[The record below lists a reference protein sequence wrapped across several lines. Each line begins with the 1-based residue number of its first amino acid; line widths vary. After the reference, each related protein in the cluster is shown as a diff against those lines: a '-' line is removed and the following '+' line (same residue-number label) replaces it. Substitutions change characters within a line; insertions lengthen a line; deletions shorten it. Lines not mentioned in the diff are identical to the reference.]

1 MTTENHVHHCRS
13 YIVHLVR
20 ILSKSIGIM
29 GDYMGGEN
37 MYATR
42 IQRGRQGKNKRTL
55 FILLLFFV
63 ISIGVFLERNLFQ
76 NKTQLV
82 ISPVG
87 MTPFP
92 TTQVSSPIINSS
104 GLEKVVT
111 STLQGEDG
119 TYGVFIKNLATDET
133 YTLHPQLSFESAS
146 LYKLWIMAIVFQNI
160 QSGKLQENTLLS
172 KDARDLDAE
181 FQITPDPTQ
190 QSEGTISMSVYDG
203 LQKMITISDN
213 DAALMLTDA
222 IGESSI
228 ASFLKKYGMNHS
240 AIGREGKVP
249 TTTAQ
254 DVATFFEKLYG
265 GQFANTKYTE
275 EMIALLKNQLLN
287 EKIPKYLPE
296 DTTIAHKTGELDSF
310 SHDAGIIYTPKGNY
324 IIVVLTNTTDTDHAN
339 EIIAEISKN
348 VYSYFF
354 H

>member
-1 MTTENHVHHCRS
+1 MDSEKIYS
-13 YIVHLVR
+13 
-20 ILSKSIGIM
+20 
-29 GDYMGGEN
+29 
-37 MYATR
+37 TR
-42 IQRGRQGKNKRTL
+42 VQRGKRERNKRA
-55 FILLLFFV
+55 FVILLLFFL
-63 ISIGVFLERNLFQ
+63 ILIGIFLQRNLFQ

-92 TTQVSSPIINSS
+92 TAQVVSAVANSPGI
-104 GLEKVVT
+104 EKNIL
-111 STLQGEDG
+111 STLQGENG
-119 TYGVFIKNLATDET
+119 TYGIFIKNLATDEI
-133 YTLHPQLSFESAS
+133 YTLHPQQSFESAS

-172 KDARDLDAE
+172 KDAQDLDAE

-190 QSEGTISMSVYDG
+190 QSEGTISMSVDDG

-228 ASFLKKYGMNHS
+228 VSFLKKYGMNNS